1 MRNYPNG
8 LEPLP
13 IPEGNSAIKALRLMQ
28 YDPMQYDLVNE
39 RLKHSVKESFLSPI
53 KEEME
58 GGKKKKRNSGFWLL
72 EI

>member
-1 MRNYPNG
+1 
-8 LEPLP
+8 
-13 IPEGNSAIKALRLMQ
+13 MQ

-58 GGKKKKRNSGFWLL
+58 GGKKKKEIVVSGCLKFNKYQTPFLYSFP
-72 EI
+72 